1 MSTSKEDGIHDDDDE
16 DVGNDEITIF
26 YSLGNRST
34 HSHSGTAT

>member
-1 MSTSKEDGIHDDDDE
+1 MSASKEDGINDDDDE
-16 DVGNDEITIF
+16 DVGNDDNTIF